1 MLIPKKASSS
11 FHSLTCIQLCS
22 DHIFSPLF
30 LCSGVFLQG
39 HVGPEAIPEL
49 SRVVKS
55 NGGLLCFTVRPT
67 FFEET
72 KETWLTALDENGVD
86 LIETQMLNYCSGLK
100 APMSL
105 TI

>member
-39 HVGPEAIPEL
+39 HVGPEA
-49 SRVVKS
+49 

-67 FFEET
+67 FFQET
-72 KETWLTALDENGVD
+72 KDTWLHVTALDENRVD
-86 LIETQMLNYCSGLK
+86 LIENH
-100 APMSL
+100 P
-105 TI
+105 